1 MRGFYVVPSWLVF
14 QMISTR
20 LKNINKKKRNKMKKV
35 VKIIIQIIKHTLALP
50 TYPFFAIIWILRQV
64 IAGIDFVLLQ
74 YIKLLKIAIPNK
86 KY

>member
-1 MRGFYVVPSWLVF
+1 
-14 QMISTR
+14 
-20 LKNINKKKRNKMKKV
+20 MKKV